1 MPSGKRT
8 SYLLPVLLACLMAKA
23 GFAYAQTHTIP
34 PEAQELIFEVRM
46 GAAIVTPAA
55 LVLEHQGQYFLP
67 LVDIAESYEFVIT
80 DSDLTDSGGARGY
93 AQGWYISEDNVF
105 SVDRARRE
113 AYHKG
118 QRIALQDSD
127 FMDAPPGAKPDLYM
141 RLEIFNQLWP
151 EIAFRVDLPRMQL
164 LAESDAHFPFM
175 ARRERNARQD
185 MLNAH
190 KSAQEAPDK
199 TLPYLSN
206 PYGLISRPVLDVDSS
221 TTWRGDDRKVVGQ
234 LSVSG
239 VQDLM
244 YMTADYG
251 ITLQREIDGF
261 RRPDAF
267 RFTLSR
273 ETMPDAPLP
282 MGVERVALGDT
293 RINYRDIISNGTG
306 GRGLFF
312 TTNKNEAHREF
323 DAITVEGNGPPGW
336 EVELYRNNE
345 LISFGFVDERGEYR
359 FEDVKTQYGNNRM
372 RVVLYG
378 PQGQVREENSD
389 YNFAQSMLRPWEHSV
404 TGGVIDADRALIP
417 LDKDKTQAKPKGLAQ
432 SLSGAYGIN
441 NHLTGF
447 VTYNALPT
455 TEGDRD
461 YVSGGATFSTGG
473 GYGQVEAFKEKAG
486 GHAFDMR
493 YLTELLGVRL
503 NFVSSFFKDFESP
516 HAGFGQSA
524 KKQETEITA
533 LRSFRLPFGA
543 LGLQLSADRIR
554 RVNDDT
560 ELRLGSRQTLSRGGF
575 QLTHQTDTQLRN
587 GDHDRSHGII
597 GAHMRIHKWRLR
609 GGLHYSYFPDKDITA
624 TDAELRYQYNQDL
637 TTAINIKHD
646 FISDEISSD
655 FQVGYDFKKFLG
667 SVDTH
672 WREEKGWEVILRAS
686 TSLGPY
692 GTKGVYNMVSE
703 SQRRLS
709 PVQAHTFLDRNL
721 NNIFDEGDEPL
732 AHARISVNNQLSRT
746 QSDED
751 GYVVARQGDQP
762 GLARITLVENSLED
776 PYHAPAQPGYSMAL
790 RPGSMPVVAF
800 PVMETGAIDGTLY
813 GAQESDPVQGIALQL
828 VNESGAVVM
837 ATKVA
842 YDGFYSFEFV
852 RPGPYIVRAD
862 PALAI
867 SIAPQPVFVTA
878 DSLFASGIDL
888 YVQEQGLVRNA
899 ALYPAP

>member
-1 MPSGKRT
+1 MASGKRAL
-8 SYLLPVLLACLMAKA
+8 YLLPVLCACLITKA
-23 GFAYAQTHTIP
+23 GFAYAQISDV
-34 PEAQELIFEVRM
+34 QDLIFEVRM
-46 GAAIVTPAA
+46 GSAIVTPAA
-55 LVLEHQGQYFLP
+55 LVLEHDGQYFLP
-67 LVDIAESYEFVIT
+67 LVDIAENYEFAVT
-80 DSDLTDSGGARGY
+80 DSDMARGY
-93 AQGWYISEDNVF
+93 VQGWYISEDNVF
-105 SVDRARRE
+105 SVNRIRRE

-118 QRIALQDSD
+118 QRIALQEHD
-127 FMDAPPGAKPDLYM
+127 FIDHPAGGKDDLYM
-141 RLEIFNQLWP
+141 RLDVFSQIWP
-151 EIAFRVDLPRMQL
+151 EISFRVDLPNMQL

-175 ARRERNARQD
+175 ERRERKARQE
-185 MLNAH
+185 MLDVYK
-190 KSAQEAPDK
+190 KSQAAADK

-206 PYGLISRPVLDVDSS
+206 PYGLISKPVLDIDSS
-221 TTWRGDDRKVVGQ
+221 TTWRGDDGKIVGQ
-234 LSVSG
+234 LSANG

-251 ITLQREIDGF
+251 VTLQREIDGF

-273 ETMPDAPLP
+273 EAMPDEPLP
-282 MGVERVALGDT
+282 LGVERVELGDT
-293 RINYRDIISNGTG
+293 RINYRDVISNGTG
-306 GRGLFF
+306 GRGFFF

-323 DAITVEGNGPPGW
+323 DAVTVEGNGPPGW

-345 LISFGFVDERGEYR
+345 LINFGFVDERGEYR
-359 FEDVKTQYGNNRM
+359 FEDIKTQYGNNRM
-372 RVVLYG
+372 RVVMYG
-378 PQGQVREENSD
+378 PQGQVREENRD
-389 YNFAQSMLRPWEHSV
+389 YNFAQSMLRPGEHSV
-404 TGGVIDADRALIP
+404 TGGIIDADRALIP
-417 LDKDKTQAKPKGLAQ
+417 LDKDKTRTMPKGIAQ

-455 TEGDRD
+455 TQGDRD

-486 GHAFDMR
+486 GHAFDLR

-503 NFVSSFFKDFESP
+503 NFASTFFNDFESP
-516 HAGFGQSA
+516 RAGFGASA
-524 KKQETEITA
+524 KKQETEVTA
-533 LRSFRLPFGA
+533 MRSFRLPFGA
-543 LGLQLSADRIR
+543 LGLQFSADSIR

-575 QLTHQTDTQLRN
+575 QLTHQTETQLRN
-587 GDHDRSHGII
+587 GDHDQSNGII
-597 GAHMRIHKWRLR
+597 GAHMRINKWRLR
-609 GGLHYSYFPDKDITA
+609 GGLHYSYFPDKDVTA

-646 FISDEISSD
+646 FVSDEISSG

-667 SVDTH
+667 SVDTN
-672 WREEKGWEVILRAS
+672 WREEKGWEVVLRAS

-692 GTKGVYNMVSE
+692 GAGGAYNMVSE

-721 NNIFDEGDEPL
+721 NNIFDDGDEPL

-746 QSDED
+746 QSDGE

-762 GLARITLVENSLED
+762 GLARVTLAENSLED
-776 PYHAPAQPGYSMAL
+776 PYHAPAQTGYTMAL

-800 PVMETGAIDGTLY
+800 PVIETGAIDGTLY
-813 GAQESDPVQGIALQL
+813 GVQESDPVQGIPLQL
-828 VNESGAVVM
+828 VNETGDVVM
-837 ATKVA
+837 TTKVA

-852 RPGPYIVRAD
+852 RPGQYTVRPD
-862 PALAI
+862 PALDMI
-867 SIAPQPVFVTA
+867 IASAPVAVSA
-878 DSLFASGIDL
+878 DALFASGIDL

-899 ALYPAP
+899 ALYPTTP

>member
-1 MPSGKRT
+1 MAFGKHA
-8 SYLLPVLLACLMAKA
+8 YLLPALCACLIAKA
-23 GFAYAQTHTIP
+23 GFAYAQMP
-34 PEAQELIFEVRM
+34 ASDVQDLIFEVRM
-46 GAAIVTPAA
+46 GTAIVTPAA
-55 LVLEHQGQYFLP
+55 LVLEHQGQYYLP
-67 LVDIAESYEFVIT
+67 LTDIAENYEFAIT
-80 DSDLTDSGGARGY
+80 DSDIARGY
-93 AQGWYISEDNVF
+93 VQGWYISEDNVF
-105 SVDRARRE
+105 SVDRTRRE

-127 FMDAPPGAKPDLYM
+127 FIDSPSDGKPDLYM
-141 RLEIFNQLWP
+141 RLEIFSQIWP
-151 EIAFRVDLPRMQL
+151 EIAFRVDLPNMQL

-175 ARRERNARQD
+175 ERRERKTRQE
-185 MLNAH
+185 ML
-190 KSAQEAPDK
+190 SAYKNTQGAGDK
-199 TLPYLSN
+199 ALPYLSN
-206 PYGLISRPVLDVDSS
+206 PYGLISKPVLDIDSS

-251 ITLQREIDGF
+251 VTLQREIDGF

-273 ETMPDAPLP
+273 ETMPDEPLP
-282 MGVERVALGDT
+282 LGIERVELGDT
-293 RINYRDIISNGTG
+293 RINYRDVISNGTG
-306 GRGLFF
+306 GRGFYF
-312 TTNKNEAHREF
+312 TTNKHEAHRAF

-345 LISFGFVDERGEYR
+345 LINFGFVDERGEYR

-372 RVVLYG
+372 RVVMYG

-389 YNFAQSMLRPWEHSV
+389 YNFAQSMLRPGEHSV
-404 TGGVIDADRALIP
+404 TGGIIDADRALIP
-417 LDKDKTQAKPKGLAQ
+417 LDKDKAQARPKGIAQ

-455 TEGDRD
+455 TDGDRD
-461 YVSGGATFSTGG
+461 YVSGSATFSTGG

-486 GHAFDMR
+486 GHALDLR

-503 NFVSSFFKDFESP
+503 NFASTFFNDFESP
-516 HAGFGQSA
+516 SAGFGQSA
-524 KKQETEITA
+524 KKQETEVTA
-533 LRSFRLPFGA
+533 MRSFRLPFGV

-587 GDHDRSHGII
+587 GDHDQSNGII
-597 GAHMRIHKWRLR
+597 GAHMRINKWRLR
-609 GGLHYSYFPDKDITA
+609 SGLYYSYFPDKDITA

-646 FISDEISSD
+646 FVRDEISSG

-667 SVDTH
+667 SVDTN
-672 WREEKGWEVILRAS
+672 WREEKGWEVVFRAS

-692 GTKGVYNMVSE
+692 GTSGAYNMVSE

-732 AHARISVNNQLSRT
+732 PHTRISVNNQLSRT
-746 QSDED
+746 QSDAD
-751 GYVVARQGDQP
+751 GYVVARQSDQP
-762 GLARITLVENSLED
+762 GLARVTLSENSLED
-776 PYHAPAQPGYSMAL
+776 PYHTAAQAGYSMAL
-790 RPGSMPVVAF
+790 RPGSMPVVAL
-800 PVMETGAIDGTLY
+800 PVIETGAIDGTLY
-813 GAQESDPVQGIALQL
+813 GVRESDPVQGIPLQL
-828 VNESGAVVM
+828 INEAGEVVM

-852 RPGPYIVRAD
+852 RPGHYTVRAD
-862 PALAI
+862 PALDLT
-867 SIAPQPVFVTA
+867 IASVPVTVSA
-878 DSLFASGIDL
+878 DALFASGTDL
-888 YVQEQGLVRNA
+888 YVQEQGPIINA